1 MGSFSSWFL
10 LVALVP
16 LFYVVP
22 VCCQQAAI
30 VKEDCRMTVLLAIK
44 NNESGLLLEIY
55 QTVLPVPENG
65 GSVDDSG
72 EHQWRDLAE
81 LEPQIT
87 HFIPGR
93 SLFSGCGDQ
102 YFRCQELLVINESLF
117 VQNDSREFITIVFV
131 PLENGVLL
139 LSYWY
144 DSNNMK
150 MERSIF
156 TVNSSDCSP
165 MVFYNINNII
175 YTVCINTEYEY
186 VAVYELQLNLTGS
199 VMEFE
204 GASLIEPW
212 VTSINVTFSTLSN
225 FIIVDHM
232 IFFAIGNTII
242 VMDIFDTKLT
252 QQYPELPHCTQIHK
266 LVLTVSAGNQQ
277 VLVAYCTDRYAY
289 FDPVYGDWTNTQ
301 FSSSSGLPYLCPD
314 NNYRATFFINGTL
327 QFSLSDSLLNT
338 INNVNIS
345 SGICFESQNRTYFA
359 YSDQQHNR
367 VYVYDFFTQ
376 NYYPVSRYDCIY
388 HNCPQLLLLKNQYLL
403 IRDADYDLVLDAKTD
418 FSLIVNISS
427 GIADILVVLYSN
439 VYSVITPSPPI
450 VIHSTV
456 STQVSSSINCGT
468 VITPLPLISLN
479 STIMATISPD
489 TNVTKSSTY
498 STTMSFKFTVTTTA
512 ADNPTKPVVVHSNSV
527 ALVITLTI
535 VGLFAFIIILAMIV
549 VGFSVRYLRRKW

>member
-1 MGSFSSWFL
+1 
-10 LVALVP
+10 
-16 LFYVVP
+16 
-22 VCCQQAAI
+22 
-30 VKEDCRMTVLLAIK
+30 MTVLLAIK

-55 QTVLPVPENG
+55 QTLPVPENG

-93 SLFSGCGDQ
+93 SLSSGCGDQ

-117 VQNDSREFITIVFV
+117 VQNNIREFITIVFV

-150 MERSIF
+150 MERRIF

-165 MVFYNINNII
+165 MVFYNINYKI
-175 YTVCINTEYEY
+175 YTVCISTEYEY
-186 VAVYELQLNLTGS
+186 VAVYELRLNLTGS

-204 GASLIEPW
+204 GASLIELW
-212 VTSINVTFSTLSN
+212 VTSISVKFSTSHSLSN

-252 QQYPELPHCTQIHK
+252 QQYPELPQCTQIHK
-266 LVLTVSAGNQQ
+266 LVLTVGAGNQQ

-314 NNYRATFFINGTL
+314 NNYRATFFIDGVL
-327 QFSLSDSLLNT
+327 RFSLSDLLLNT
-338 INNVNIS
+338 INNVSIS

-367 VYVYDFFTQ
+367 VYVYDFITQ
-376 NYYPVSRYDCIY
+376 KYYPVSRYDCIY

-403 IRDADYDLVLDAKTD
+403 IRDADYDLVLDAKTN
-418 FSLIVNISS
+418 FSLIINISS
-427 GIADILVVLYSN
+427 GIADILVVLYSS

-450 VIHSTV
+450 VIHSTI
-456 STQVSSSINCGT
+456 STQVPSSVNCGT

-479 STIMATISPD
+479 STIMVTISPD
-489 TNVTKSSTY
+489 TNIT
-498 STTMSFKFTVTTTA
+498 STTFNFTVTTTA
-512 ADNPTKPVVVHSNSV
+512 ADNPTKSVVVRSNSV
-527 ALVITLTI
+527 ALVITLTV
-535 VGLFAFIIILAMIV
+535 VGLFAFIIILAMIA
-549 VGFSVRYLRRKW
+549 VGFSIGYLRRKW

>member
-1 MGSFSSWFL
+1 
-10 LVALVP
+10 
-16 LFYVVP
+16 
-22 VCCQQAAI
+22 
-30 VKEDCRMTVLLAIK
+30 MTVLLAIK

-55 QTVLPVPENG
+55 QTLPVPENG

-81 LEPQIT
+81 LELQIT

-93 SLFSGCGDQ
+93 SLSSGCGDQ

-117 VQNDSREFITIVFV
+117 VQNNIREFITIVFV

-139 LSYWY
+139 LSY
-144 DSNNMK
+144 SNNMK
-150 MERSIF
+150 MERRIF

-165 MVFYNINNII
+165 TVFYNINNII
-175 YTVCINTEYEY
+175 YTVCISTEYEY
-186 VAVYELQLNLTGS
+186 IAVYELRLNLTGS

-212 VTSINVTFSTLSN
+212 VTSISVTFSTSHSLSN

-252 QQYPELPHCTQIHK
+252 QQYPELPQCTQIHK
-266 LVLTVSAGNQQ
+266 LVLIVGAGNQQ

-289 FDPVYGDWTNTQ
+289 FDPVYGDWTNTR

-314 NNYRATFFINGTL
+314 NNYRTTFFINGTL

-338 INNVNIS
+338 TNNVNIS

-403 IRDADYDLVLDAKTD
+403 IRDADYDLVLDAKTN
-418 FSLIVNISS
+418 FSLIINISS
-427 GIADILVVLYSN
+427 GIADILVVLYSS

-450 VIHSTV
+450 VIHSTI
-456 STQVSSSINCGT
+456 STQVPSSINCGT

-489 TNVTKSSTY
+489 TNIT
-498 STTMSFKFTVTTTA
+498 STTFNFTVTTTA
-512 ADNPTKPVVVHSNSV
+512 ADNPTKSVVVHSNSV
-527 ALVITLTI
+527 ALVITLTV
-535 VGLFAFIIILAMIV
+535 VGLFAFIIILVMIA
-549 VGFSVRYLRRKW
+549 VGFSIGYLRRKR